1 MDAIEWNV
9 YDTHSK
15 ASVQEAYM
23 MKEITASELE
33 TLLEDGQHIN
43 MVDVREVDE
52 IATGKVIG
60 AIHIP
65 LGEIPAR
72 LEELDKTKPYT
83 IICRSGG
90 RSGRA
95 AQFLEEQGYD
105 VTNMTGGMLSWQGP
119 IE

>member
-1 MDAIEWNV
+1 
-9 YDTHSK
+9 
-15 ASVQEAYM
+15 

-33 TLLEDGQHIN
+33 KKLEEGEHVN
-43 MVDVREVDE
+43 MIDVREADE

-60 AIHIP
+60 AVHIP

-72 LEELDKTKPYT
+72 LDELDKTKPYT
-83 IICRSGG
+83 LICRSGG

-95 AQFLEEQGYD
+95 AEFLESEGFD
-105 VTNMTGGMLSWQGP
+105 ITNMTGGMLSWQGP

>member
-1 MDAIEWNV
+1 
-9 YDTHSK
+9 
-15 ASVQEAYM
+15 

-33 TLLEDGQHIN
+33 KQLDEGQRMN
-43 MVDVREVDE
+43 MIDVRESDE
-52 IATGKVIG
+52 IATGKITD

-95 AQFLEEQGYD
+95 VEFLEEEGYD

>member
-1 MDAIEWNV
+1 
-9 YDTHSK
+9 
-15 ASVQEAYM
+15 
-23 MKEITASELE
+23 MKEITAIELE
-33 TLLEDGQHIN
+33 TILDEGQQVN
-43 MVDVREVDE
+43 MIDVREADE

-65 LGEIPAR
+65 LGEIPVR
-72 LEELDKTKPYT
+72 LNELDKTKPYT
-83 IICRSGG
+83 LICRSGG

-95 AQFLEEQGYD
+95 ADFLEEEGYD

>member
-1 MDAIEWNV
+1 
-9 YDTHSK
+9 
-15 ASVQEAYM
+15 
-23 MKEITASELE
+23 MKEITAGELE
-33 TLLEDGQHIN
+33 TKLEEGQQVN
-43 MVDVREVDE
+43 MIDVREADE
-52 IATGKVIG
+52 IATGKITG
-60 AIHIP
+60 AVHIP

-72 LEELDKTKPYT
+72 MEELDKSKPYT

-95 AQFLEEQGYD
+95 AEFLEEQGYD

>member
-1 MDAIEWNV
+1 
-9 YDTHSK
+9 
-15 ASVQEAYM
+15 

-33 TLLEDGQHIN
+33 KQLSEGQKVN
-43 MVDVREVDE
+43 MVDVREADE
-52 IATGKVIG
+52 IATGIIPG

-72 LEELDKTKPYT
+72 LGELDTTKPYT
-83 IICRSGG
+83 LICRSGG

-95 AQFLEEQGYD
+95 AEFLEGEGYD
-105 VTNMTGGMLSWQGP
+105 ITNMTGGMLSWQGP